1 MPGNVS
7 DLEFRPTVA
16 QCVRRTY
23 TPAML
28 DLATL
33 AALHEAHREAA
44 SSPVADFALGNHRFD
59 FQKQSYLMGVVNLS
73 ADSWYR
79 ESVALSAEA
88 AIGRGRVLQAQGAA
102 IIDVGAESS
111 LAHAA
116 RVDGPNQVSAL
127 VPVVRELA
135 AAGICVSVETY
146 HPSVTTACLKAG
158 AKVLNLTGTTQSDEI
173 FREAA
178 DFEAGVIICFVQG
191 DNVREVDDLDL
202 GRDPMATLYEFFARQ
217 IDAATNAGV
226 SRIWIDPG
234 LGFYYR
240 NLQDSSTRIRHQM
253 QIFLNSFRL
262 RKLGWPVC
270 QALPHAF
277 ECFEEEVRTAEPFF
291 AVLALLGQ
299 ANLLRTHEVAK
310 VRGVL
315 RALELVRE
323 TKDIL
328 PD

>member
-1 MPGNVS
+1 
-7 DLEFRPTVA
+7 
-16 QCVRRTY
+16 
-23 TPAML
+23 ML
-28 DLATL
+28 DLAML
-33 AALHEAHREAA
+33 AKLHAKYRDQTAL
-44 SSPVADFALGNHRFD
+44 PVADFALGAHRFE
-59 FQKQSYLMGVVNLS
+59 FEKQAYLMGVVNLS

-79 ESVALSAEA
+79 ESVVLSADA
-88 AIGRGRVLQAQGAA
+88 AIRRGRVLREQGAA

-116 RVDGPNQVSAL
+116 VVGDAAQENAL

-158 AKVLNLTGTTQSDEI
+158 ARVLNLTGTAGCEEM
-173 FREAA
+173 FREVA
-178 DFEAGVIICFVQG
+178 DFDAGVIICFVQG
-191 DNVREVDDLDL
+191 DNVREVAGLDL
-202 GRDPMATLYEFFARQ
+202 GADPVATLYEFFARQ
-217 IDAATNAGV
+217 IEAATNAGV

-240 NLQDSSTRIRHQM
+240 NLQDSGARIRHQM

-262 RKLGWPVC
+262 RALGWPVC

-277 ECFEEEVRTAEPFF
+277 ECFEDEVRVAEPTF
-291 AVLALLGQ
+291 AMLALLGQ
-299 ANLLRTHEVAK
+299 ASLLRTHEVTK

-315 RALELVRE
+315 RTMELAR
-323 TKDIL
+323 DIVAV
-328 PD
+328 

>member
-1 MPGNVS
+1 
-7 DLEFRPTVA
+7 
-16 QCVRRTY
+16 
-23 TPAML
+23 ML

-33 AALHEAHREAA
+33 AALHDAHRDAA
-44 SSPVADFALGNHRFD
+44 ALPVADFTIGAHRFD
-59 FQKQSYLMGVVNLS
+59 FQRQSYLMGVVNLS

-79 ESVALSAEA
+79 ESVALNAEA
-88 AIGRGRVLQAQGAA
+88 AIARGRILHAQGAA

-116 RVDGPNQVSAL
+116 RVDDTAQTGAL
-127 VPVVRELA
+127 VPVIKELA
-135 AAGICVSVETY
+135 ASGLCISVETY

-158 AKVLNLTGTTQSDEI
+158 AGILNLTGTARNEDI
-173 FREAA
+173 FRIAA
-178 DFEAGVIICFVQG
+178 DFDAGVVICFVQG
-191 DNVREVDDLDL
+191 DNVREVGNLEL
-202 GRDPMATLYEFFARQ
+202 GKDPVAAMYEFFARQ
-217 IDAATNAGV
+217 IELATQAGV
-226 SRIWIDPG
+226 ARIWIDPG

-240 NLQDSSTRIRHQM
+240 NLQDSGARIRHQM
-253 QIFLNSFRL
+253 QVFLNSFRL
-262 RKLGWPVC
+262 RKLGWPIC

-315 RALELVRE
+315 RTLELVRE
-323 TKDIL
+323 TGDIL
-328 PD
+328 PR